1 MENPIARAAIEA
13 RKVEAGEAPG
23 AAEFFKEKGVEDTQ
37 MTPTQLQDAGWSYI
51 YHAKTGIPSLVNN
64 NWLTKKLGHLD
75 KGGAYIWSATQTVIP
90 KKGTHKCM
98 LHPEQASREEFDEL
112 GFNTCLKSNLTSL
125 FQVRRHA
132 MKRHKDEWAAIEQMR
147 TDAEKAEDRA
157 AQRTM
162 MEAIA
167 SSKPAEVVETPQVVG
182 VEEKIGTS
190 EAPLYVSAK
199 DRDK

>member
-23 AAEFFKEKGVEDTQ
+23 AKEFFKEKGDGGTE

-64 NWLTKKLGHLD
+64 NWLTKKLGHVD
-75 KGGAYIWSATQTVIP
+75 KDGNYIWSATQTVIP

-98 LHPEQASREEFDEL
+98 LHPDQASREEFTEL

-125 FQVRRHA
+125 FQVRRHM

-157 AQRTM
+157 VQRTM
-162 MEAIA
+162 MEAIGG
-167 SSKPAEVVETPQVVG
+167 KKTIE
-182 VEEKIGTS
+182 VEEGVGTP

-199 DRDK
+199 DKAKE